1 VKDKDQLVQA
11 KTSISE
17 QHGTALVRKVK
28 MLRYTFQ
35 FDREKGRARM
45 YLHFLFFVD
54 DSE

>member
-28 MLRYTFQ
+28 N
-35 FDREKGRARM
+35 A
-45 YLHFLFFVD
+45 
-54 DSE
+54 